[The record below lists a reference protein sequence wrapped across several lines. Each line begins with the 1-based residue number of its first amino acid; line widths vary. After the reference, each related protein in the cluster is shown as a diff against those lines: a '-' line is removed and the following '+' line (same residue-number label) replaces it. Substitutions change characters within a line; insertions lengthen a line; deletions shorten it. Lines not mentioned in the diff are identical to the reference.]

1 MMLLGW
7 ALGKRHPATIL
18 PRRPHVAVCR
28 SKLKVKSGLPFKC
41 RGRSRLPAGGVAQ
54 ALPPA
59 SRSTPVGETLIE
71 VRKGAISKGGLTFG
85 EVFLD
90 VGYHFWYSS
99 ACKKLYSKRGR
110 PFAAFFVSSAA
121 NSDQLLRFPL
131 LTLSL
136 LLVGRIV
143 LC

>member
-41 RGRSRLPAGGVAQ
+41 RGRSRLPAG
-54 ALPPA
+54 
-59 SRSTPVGETLIE
+59 TLIE